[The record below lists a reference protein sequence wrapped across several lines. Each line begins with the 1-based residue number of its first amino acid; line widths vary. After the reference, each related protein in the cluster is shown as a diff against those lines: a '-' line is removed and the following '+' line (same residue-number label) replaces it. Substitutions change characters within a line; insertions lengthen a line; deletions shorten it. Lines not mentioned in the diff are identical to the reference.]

1 MNSQTTLSQA
11 KAPGLK
17 KLKTLVRS
25 RSQATICLLI
35 FLTCVFVYE
44 ANDRVTLTS
53 SDNVTSTL
61 LAFNWLENHT
71 LNFDAF
77 REGHLYNGGGI
88 PYFFVEAPNG
98 HLTSRYPVGT
108 ALVTFPLYCLFYA
121 YLKIATLIQTM
132 FSSTPPDLLNIT
144 SEEFGVYR
152 KSFGKLAAT
161 LCSALSVVIFYL
173 SARLKFN
180 QGVSLLSTFVF
191 AFATGTWVICSQ
203 DLRQHTL
210 SNLLLISII
219 LCLIKAE
226 RSSGR
231 HQKLLLLVA
240 GLFCGLLPG
249 VRITSAVFLIAI
261 AVYVIWAFGKKS
273 SFFLLGLPSVLFNL
287 AWNFYYFGW
296 GNLIV
301 GGYVKHLEERPVSY
315 AFTLTQFKTAALG
328 LLVSP
333 SDGLLVYSPVLIFGI
348 VGIYQFYKYRAN
360 RDEKLFLCLTLACLA
375 LYLHYCFYLFWIGG
389 SDSFGSRVMT
399 DTLPVVCLA
408 IGYFLMELFQALQQ
422 SRSWAKPVFAI
433 FLISLVFSVGI
444 QTIGAFTQTSWGT
457 SPLPI
462 FADKSRVWHWKDS
475 QIERHF
481 RNFLAHLDEPL
492 RGENKEEYLRNLN
505 ATVGQIEIVNKKNRQ
520 LLTDDWKLRSGRTK
534 ILSAVV
540 NNTGRSPW
548 FGYQTGMEDQGE
560 TRIKVRFYDDSGD
573 ERKPRGTNFLFISG
587 TPQSGEQTEAIGL
600 IAFPKRPG
608 NYQMVFKLVAAGISD
623 AASYPSPPIYQ
634 QNVTIKPSD

>member
-1 MNSQTTLSQA
+1 MNSQTTLSKA
-11 KAPGLK
+11 KAPGLE

-53 SDNVTSTL
+53 SDNVVSTL
-61 LAFNWLENHT
+61 LAFNWLENQT
-71 LNFDAF
+71 LNLDVF
-77 REGHLYNGGGI
+77 RDSYLYDGGGI
-88 PYFFVEAPNG
+88 PYFLVEAPNG
-98 HLTSRYPVGT
+98 HLTSRYPIGT

-121 YLKIATLIQTM
+121 YLKVATLIQNI
-132 FSSTPPDLLNIT
+132 FSSTPSDLLNIT
-144 SEEFGVYR
+144 SDEFSVYR

-161 LCSALSVVIFYL
+161 LASALSVVIFYL
-173 SARLKFN
+173 SARLKFS
-180 QGVSLLSTFVF
+180 QGVALLATFVF

-219 LCLIKAE
+219 LCLLKAE
-226 RSSGR
+226 RSGGS
-231 HQKLLLLVA
+231 HQKLLLVVA

-249 VRITSAVFLIAI
+249 VRITSAVFFVAI
-261 AVYVIWAFGKKS
+261 TAYVLWAFGKKS
-273 SFFLLGLPSVLFNL
+273 IFFWLGLPSVLFNL

-296 GNLIV
+296 GNLLV

-315 AFTLTQFKTAALG
+315 AFTLEQFKTAGLG

-333 SDGLLVYSPVLIFGI
+333 SDGLFVYSPVLLFGMA
-348 VGIYQFYKYRAN
+348 GIYQFYKHRAN
-360 RDEKLFLCLTLACLA
+360 RDEKFLLCLTLACLT
-375 LYLHYCFYLFWIGG
+375 LYLHYGFYLFWMGG
-389 SDSFGSRVMT
+389 VDSFGSRVMT
-399 DTLPVVCLA
+399 DTLPVICLA
-408 IGYFLMELFQALQQ
+408 IGYFLLELSQALQQ
-422 SRSWAKPVFAI
+422 SRSWAKPVFGV
-433 FLISLVFSVGI
+433 FLISLLLSVGI
-444 QTIGAFTQTSWGT
+444 QTIGAFTQTNWGT

-462 FADKSRVWHWKDS
+462 FADKSRVWHWKDN

-481 RNFLAHLDEPL
+481 KNFLAHLDEPL
-492 RGENKEEYLRNLN
+492 RGENKEEYLRDLN
-505 ATVGQIEIVNKKNRQ
+505 ATVGKIEIVNKKNRQ
-520 LLTDDWKLRSGRTK
+520 PLTDPWRLRSGKTK
-534 ILSAVV
+534 ILSAVL

-548 FGYQTGMEDQGE
+548 FGYQTGLEDQGE

-573 ERKPRGTNFLFISG
+573 ERKPRGLNFLFISG

-608 NYQMVFKLVAAGISD
+608 TYQMVFKLVAAGISD
-623 AASYPSPPIYQ
+623 SASDPSQSIYHQ
-634 QNVTIKPSD
+634 SVTIKP